1 MPATCIRRG
10 EREWAS
16 LLQQRLRVQGC
27 GLFKIANIG
36 IVEALPPS
44 GQMVRAWDLAATRA
58 TRTRDWTVG
67 VLLARSQGDRFC
79 VADVVRI
86 QGGPDEVEQVIVAT
100 AQRDGRNV
108 RIGLPQEPGQAG
120 KAQVAYLTSKL
131 VGLTVVSSPEAGDKA
146 TRTGPVAAQAN
157 VGNLS
162 TVRGNWNKLFLD
174 ELQNFS
180 AGAKD
185 DQVDA
190 LSRAFERLSGDTFV
204 ADYSWVSS

>member
-16 LLQQRLRVQGC
+16 LFQQRLRVQGC

-108 RIGLPQEPGQAG
+108 RIGLPQEPG
-120 KAQVAYLTSKL
+120 
-131 VGLTVVSSPEAGDKA
+131 
-146 TRTGPVAAQAN
+146 
-157 VGNLS
+157 
-162 TVRGNWNKLFLD
+162 
-174 ELQNFS
+174 
-180 AGAKD
+180 
-185 DQVDA
+185 
-190 LSRAFERLSGDTFV
+190 
-204 ADYSWVSS
+204 